1 MNRAALLFAVVPFTL
16 PAGASA
22 AERTFSIADF
32 QRIRVVGPF
41 RVEVVA
47 DRLTTARGKGSHDAL
62 DRVRLDVQGQT
73 LFVRL
78 DRTNFGGSDSQD
90 PPAVITIRA
99 PALKEATLAG
109 SGSLSLTGMK
119 GLRVAVVVEGSG
131 SLSAKNVQADRMD
144 IGVVGTGTVTLA
156 GKARNAT
163 ITGRGAGSVN
173 GRALSVDDLSVT
185 WESAG
190 DADLTAKRTAK
201 VSATGT
207 GNVVVAGRPA
217 CTVSND
223 GNGQVSCGE

>member
-1 MNRAALLFAVVPFTL
+1 MNRATPLLIVAALAVPVD
-16 PAGASA
+16 ARA
-22 AERTFSIADF
+22 AERTFSLADF

-41 RVEVVA
+41 RVEVIA
-47 DRLTTARGKGSHDAL
+47 DRLTTARGKGSNDAL

-78 DRTNFGGSDSQD
+78 DRTNFGGAEDKG

-109 SGSLSLTGMK
+109 SGSLSLNGMK

-131 SLSAKNVQADRMD
+131 SLSVTNVQADRMD

-156 GKARNAT
+156 GKARNA
-163 ITGRGAGSVN
+163 IVTGRGAGSVK
-173 GRALSVDDLSVT
+173 GSALSVADLAVT

-190 DADLTAKRTAK
+190 DATLAAVRTAK
-201 VSATGT
+201 VTSTGT
-207 GNVVVAGRPA
+207 GNVLVSGKPA
-217 CTVSND
+217 CTVSNG
-223 GNGQVSCGE
+223 GNGQVTCGD

>member
-1 MNRAALLFAVVPFTL
+1 MNRATPLLIVAALAVPVD
-16 PAGASA
+16 ARA
-22 AERTFSIADF
+22 AERTFSLADF

-41 RVEVVA
+41 RVEVIA
-47 DRLTTARGKGSHDAL
+47 DRLTTARGKGSNDAL

-78 DRTNFGGSDSQD
+78 DRTNFGGAEDKG

-109 SGSLSLTGMK
+109 SGSLSLNGMK

-131 SLSAKNVQADRMD
+131 SLSVTNVQADRMD

-156 GKARNAT
+156 GKARNA
-163 ITGRGAGSVN
+163 IVTGRGAGSVK
-173 GRALSVDDLSVT
+173 GSALSVADLAVT

-190 DADLTAKRTAK
+190 DAELAAVRTAK
-201 VSATGT
+201 VTSTGT
-207 GNVVVAGRPA
+207 GNVLVSGKPA
-217 CTVSND
+217 CTVSNG
-223 GNGQVSCGE
+223 GNGQVTCGD